1 MCVRRERKKRESDR
15 KERDQSR
22 EEKERKGKEREKN
35 FKQKKF
41 IIAFVTVPLFTHA
54 KLFGI

>member
-15 KERDQSR
+15 KERDQSS

>member
-1 MCVRRERKKRESDR
+1 MIEKGETSLKKK
-15 KERDQSR
+15 KERR
-22 EEKERKGKEREKN
+22 KMEKKERKGKEREKI
-35 FKQKKF
+35 FLKKI